1 MAGIYIHIP
10 FCRQACHYCNFHFSV
25 SLRQKEAFLECLLQ
39 EADMQKGFFGDPVQ
53 GKGKTVL
60 DSIYL
65 GGGTPSI
72 LEAEQLAGIFD
83 RISRYFAF
91 DDSCEITLE
100 ANPDDL
106 SRDKLSAL
114 KQSPVNRLSIG
125 IQSFHAPDL
134 AYMNRIHSP
143 AQALE
148 SVAFARKAGFENLTV
163 DLIYGTP
170 TMRDPQWRENLRT
183 VFELDLPHVSA
194 YALTVEN
201 RTALEVMIRKGQAV
215 AVDEEQTARQFEI
228 MLELMAG
235 QGYDHYEISNF
246 ARPGQYSRHNL
257 SYWTGQPY
265 LGLGPSAHSY
275 KNGQRWWNLSN
286 TSRYIASVRQGILS
300 AETEVL
306 TAAQRFDE
314 YVMTSLRTMWGLSL
328 RHVEENW
335 GVQRMEWLQAGAREH
350 IRRGLLMKQGSQLL
364 LTDKGKLFADRI
376 ASDLFW
382 ID

>member
-25 SLRQKEAFLECLLQ
+25 SLRQKEAFVDCLLQ
-39 EADMQKGFFGDPVQ
+39 EVDMQKGFFGEPAQ
-53 GKGKTVL
+53 GKDKPFL
-60 DSIYL
+60 DSIYV

-72 LEAEQLAGIFD
+72 LEADQLARIFD

-91 DDSCEITLE
+91 DASCEITLE

-125 IQSFHAPDL
+125 IQSFHAADL

-143 AQALE
+143 DQALE
-148 SVAFARKAGFENLTV
+148 SLAFARKAGFENLTV

-170 TMRDPQWRENLRT
+170 TMSDPQWRENLQT
-183 VFELDLPHVSA
+183 VFELDIPHISA

-235 QGYDHYEISNF
+235 QGYGHYEISNF
-246 ARPGQYSRHNL
+246 ARPGQFSRHNL

-306 TAAQRFDE
+306 TRAQRFDE

-335 GVQRMEWLQAGAREH
+335 GPQRREWLQAGAREH
-350 IRRGLLMKQGSQLL
+350 MRRGLLIEQGGKMV